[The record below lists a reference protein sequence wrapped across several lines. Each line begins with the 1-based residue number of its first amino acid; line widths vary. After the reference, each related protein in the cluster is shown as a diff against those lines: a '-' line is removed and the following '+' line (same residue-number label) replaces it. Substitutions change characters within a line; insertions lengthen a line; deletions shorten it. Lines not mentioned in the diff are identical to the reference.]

1 MRLSQT
7 LNLRISEI
15 RQRLNEIS
23 VLEGD
28 DFTTEVRSESE
39 ALQTEFADV
48 EVKYRSAV
56 IAESDDDDAARR
68 ALNGPDSEGRELQRL
83 TEQANAGAIILAVT
97 EKRNCLGA
105 ELELQQ
111 AHGLAENQIPL
122 DMLRVEQRAAGVT
135 TAPTNVGTS
144 QAEIVQPV

>member
-15 RQRLNEIS
+15 RQRLNEIN

-39 ALQTEFADV
+39 ALQTEFAGV

-56 IAESDDDDAARR
+56 IAESDDDDTARR
-68 ALNGPDSEGRELQRL
+68 EFSTNSEDRELRQLIDGSSVGGIFAAAMESRKP
-83 TEQANAGAIILAVT
+83 EGAD
-97 EKRNCLGA
+97 G
-105 ELELQQ
+105 
-111 AHGLAENQIPL
+111 
-122 DMLRVEQRAAGVT
+122 
-135 TAPTNVGTS
+135 
-144 QAEIVQPV
+144 

>member
-83 TEQANAGAIILAVT
+83 HRAGERGRDHPGRDGETELSRCRAGAT
-97 EKRNCLGA
+97 TSSRTGRD
-105 ELELQQ
+105 
-111 AHGLAENQIPL
+111 QIPP
-122 DMLRVEQRAAGVT
+122 RHASRRAAGRRRDHC
-135 TAPTNVGTS
+135 AD
-144 QAEIVQPV
+144 ERRD